1 MIANDF
7 KSINKILNRH
17 EQKAEFEAN
26 NPNVEQSVYGYLHGA
41 VAPFDMSNLRATSEQ
56 LVRQLERFSV

>member
-1 MIANDF
+1 VIANDF
-7 KSINKILNRH
+7 KSINKILHRQ

-41 VAPFDMSNLRATSEQ
+41 LAPMVES
-56 LVRQLERFSV
+56 FSVARGARWVNKSTPKPF

>member
-7 KSINKILNRH
+7 KSINKILHRQ

-41 VAPFDMSNLRATSEQ
+41 VVPLVDQSAVWSNFIDWSTVE
-56 LVRQLERFSV
+56 